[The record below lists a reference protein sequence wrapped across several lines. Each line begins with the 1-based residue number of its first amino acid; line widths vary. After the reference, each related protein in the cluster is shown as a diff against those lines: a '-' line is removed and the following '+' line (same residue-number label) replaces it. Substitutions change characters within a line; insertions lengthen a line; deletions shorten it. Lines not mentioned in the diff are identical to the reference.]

1 MDTHAHAHAHTHTH
15 TYTYTHT
22 HTHTHGIKNVY
33 TCVDQK
39 SHLGSAGCYT
49 VTKKTTVLV
58 EETNGIP
65 QTTAV

>member
-1 MDTHAHAHAHTHTH
+1 MDGHTHTH
-15 TYTYTHT
+15 TL
-22 HTHTHGIKNVY
+22 THGIKNVY
-33 TCVDQK
+33 MCVDQK